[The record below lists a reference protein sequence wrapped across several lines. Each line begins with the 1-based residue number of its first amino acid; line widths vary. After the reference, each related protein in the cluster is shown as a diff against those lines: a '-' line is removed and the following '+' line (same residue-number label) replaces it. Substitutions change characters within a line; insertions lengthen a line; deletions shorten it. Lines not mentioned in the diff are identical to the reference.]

1 MATLAVVGGLII
13 LILLFLV
20 YTCSV
25 MNQKRG
31 RCREA
36 LTGATSALQRRHDI
50 IPSFVVTVR
59 EYAGQEHTILQDVV
73 KARNAAMG
81 TEGIARQAAA
91 ENALTAAL
99 DRLFAAGASFPRLKA
114 SENFAQLQEELRTV
128 ETKIVSARREY
139 NDAVSA
145 YNETIQSYP
154 CKIVAG
160 LFGFAGAEELRLE
173 QPRRAGSA
181 GL

>member
-1 MATLAVVGGLII
+1 MATIAVIGGLII

-20 YTCSV
+20 YTYSV

-36 LTGATSALQRRHDI
+36 RSRAASALQRRHDI
-50 IPSFVVTVR
+50 IPSFVVTVK
-59 EYAGQEHTILQDVV
+59 EYAGQENAMLQDVV

-81 TEGIARQAAA
+81 IEGIARRAAA
-91 ENALTAAL
+91 ENALTAAI

-114 SENFAQLQEELRTV
+114 SENFAQLQEELRAV
-128 ETKIVSARREY
+128 ETNITAARREY
-139 NDAVSA
+139 NDAVSE
-145 YNETIQSYP
+145 YNETIQKYP

-160 LFGFAGAEELRLE
+160 MFGFTGDESLELDQPGHPGA
-173 QPRRAGSA
+173 A